1 MTDIRFQEI
10 ETLIEDSGRCFD
22 PATGLFESL
31 GEEEEEGGV
40 EMDLEPKSFF
50 GLLGITE
57 EECAEYVQRKIAEY
71 DESLR
76 NA

>member
-1 MTDIRFQEI
+1 MTEIRFQEI

-22 PATGLFESL
+22 PATGQFESM
-31 GEEEEEGGV
+31 GEEDDV
-40 EMDLEPKSFF
+40 ETDLEPKSFL

-57 EECAEYVQRKIAEY
+57 EECGEYVQRKIAEY
-71 DESLR
+71 EESFR